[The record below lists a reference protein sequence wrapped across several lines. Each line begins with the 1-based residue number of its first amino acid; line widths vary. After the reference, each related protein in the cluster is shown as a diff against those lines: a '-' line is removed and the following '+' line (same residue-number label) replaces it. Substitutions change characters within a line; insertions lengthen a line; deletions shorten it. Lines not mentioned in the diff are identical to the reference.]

1 MLINTIKNI
10 VHILMEFYVKSVLI
24 SSDKLYLFK
33 IIFLM
38 YHSIQFSVI
47 SFKLFAATFLSKIS
61 L

>member
-24 SSDKLYLFK
+24 SDKLYLFK

-47 SFKLFAATFLSKIS
+47 SFKLFAVTFL
-61 L
+61 